1 MSSERGRSNPIHRAL
16 GGDDLTYGL
25 LLRLTVA
32 AFLIASIVPFAIVFL
47 VSVSGPGAYFQ
58 GWIGIPS
65 EVTFENWITGFNSL
79 TDNLINSLLIATG
92 VTIIS
97 LVITIPSAYAFGRKE
112 FPGRKLLFYT
122 IIVAMMFPYILLILP
137 IADIWIQMG
146 LYNTLPGLW
155 IAYQVFVTP
164 FAIWILRDYFQKLPQ
179 NLEEAAMV
187 YGCTEVSA
195 FYRVILP
202 LATPAIV
209 AVGFLAFL
217 TGWNDFLFS
226 NFLTLG
232 GGPIPAVVELYQLV
246 HSGSGDQVRWGPLMA
261 QVFIVGLPPTVL
273 YVVARRYLT
282 DAFALQEAG

>member
-1 MSSERGRSNPIHRAL
+1 VQDLPFRVLFGVVVLTFLLSTLVPYAMVFIVSISS
-16 GGDDLTYGL
+16 
-25 LLRLTVA
+25 
-32 AFLIASIVPFAIVFL
+32 
-47 VSVSGPGAYFQ
+47 PGAFFE

-65 EVTFENWITGFNSL
+65 EITVQNWVEGFNSL
-79 TDNLINSLLIATG
+79 KDNLVNSFLIATG
-92 VTIIS
+92 VMVIS
-97 LVITIPSAYAFGRKE
+97 MVITIPSAYAFGRKE

-137 IADIWIQMG
+137 IADLWIQLG
-146 LYNTLPGLW
+146 IYNTLPGLW

-164 FAIWILRDYFQKLPQ
+164 FAIWILRDYFQKLPH

-187 YGCTEVSA
+187 YGCTEAGA

-202 LATPAIV
+202 LAAPAVV

-246 HSGSGDQVRWGPLMA
+246 HSGSGEKIRWGSLMA
-261 QVFIVGLPPTVL
+261 QVFIVGLPPTAL
-273 YVVARRYLT
+273 YIVARRYLT
-282 DAFALQEAG
+282 AAFALE